1 MWSAPALRRLCSR
14 EVLPVRRSG
23 QLPSRR
29 TVNCGAERLLRR
41 KVGRL
46 LLWCRLVRGTGVDK
60 VPVEMGVRLSVFSSR
75 APVVMTVLSAAVGSN
90 SLLRAA
96 FSLLH
101 PRCASVLITRL
112 GVCARLRLRLGGASS
127 AMEMTIGEMFIVRLR
142 PGNLSAAVIAQLLS
156 LATRVKH
163 GVSLSGRQRIVM
175 RL

>member
-1 MWSAPALRRLCSR
+1 
-14 EVLPVRRSG
+14 
-23 QLPSRR
+23 
-29 TVNCGAERLLRR
+29 
-41 KVGRL
+41 
-46 LLWCRLVRGTGVDK
+46 
-60 VPVEMGVRLSVFSSR
+60 MGVRLSVFSSR

-101 PRCASVLITRL
+101 PRRASVLITRL

-127 AMEMTIGEMFIVRLR
+127 AMEMTIGEMLIVRLR